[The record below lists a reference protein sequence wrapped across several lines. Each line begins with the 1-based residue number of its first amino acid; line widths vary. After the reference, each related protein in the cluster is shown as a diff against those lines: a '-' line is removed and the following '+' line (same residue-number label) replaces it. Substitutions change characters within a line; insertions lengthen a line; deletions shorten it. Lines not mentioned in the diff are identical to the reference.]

1 VDEDEVTR
9 KVRPPE
15 PSLKRHDG
23 TSSHRLPRQRADEV
37 TGEIVAGE
45 EARLPDELE
54 AELMVT
60 KICDGILGRLN
71 EAKTRRDQD
80 LRKQRAGRPP
90 G

>member
-1 VDEDEVTR
+1 VKR

-15 PSLKRHDG
+15 PSLKHRH
-23 TSSHRLPRQRADEV
+23 EV

-45 EARLPDELE
+45 EARLPDQLE

-60 KICDGILGRLN
+60 RICDGILGRLN
-71 EAKTRRDQD
+71 EAKNRRDQD
-80 LRKQRAGRPP
+80 LRKQRARRPL